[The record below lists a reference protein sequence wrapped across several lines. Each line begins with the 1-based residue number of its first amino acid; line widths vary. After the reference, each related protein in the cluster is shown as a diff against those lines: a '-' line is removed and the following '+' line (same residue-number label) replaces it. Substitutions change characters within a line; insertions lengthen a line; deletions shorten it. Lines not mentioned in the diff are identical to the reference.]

1 MTYHLDGRRVL
12 VTGASG
18 GMGGAIALRLA
29 EAGADIAV
37 HYYQGTQQAEQ
48 LATQIEQLG
57 RQALLVQAD
66 IADGDET
73 KQMFAQVA
81 ESLGGLDILVNN
93 AGIVRDQY
101 LAFMTEEQ
109 FQEVL
114 QVCLAGAW
122 RCTKLAAKLMLPNRW
137 GRIINMSSDA
147 GLMGDLRRTNYS
159 AAKAGLIGMTKAA
172 ARELA
177 QQGITVNA
185 IAPGI
190 IETKLIGDMNDSY
203 RQGMLDQIPLGRFGE
218 PARPCLDR
226 EYPFENWLK
235 QLGLHPAQDGCQVPL
250 HLSRK
255 LEYLG
260 CRHPGV
266 SNRFNQLMMEGILN

>member
-18 GMGGAIALRLA
+18 GLGGAIALRLA

-66 IADGDET
+66 IANGDET

-122 RCTKLAAKLMLPNRW
+122 RCAKLAAKLMLPNRW

-159 AAKAGLIGMTKAA
+159 AAKAGLIGMTKSA

-190 IETKLIGDMNDSY
+190 IETKFIGDMNDSH
-203 RQGMLDQIPLGRFGE
+203 RQGMLDRIPLGRFGE
-218 PARPCLDR
+218 PAEVAGLVTFLASEQASYITGQVICVDG
-226 EYPFENWLK
+226 
-235 QLGLHPAQDGCQVPL
+235 GLHT
-250 HLSRK
+250 
-255 LEYLG
+255 
-260 CRHPGV
+260 
-266 SNRFNQLMMEGILN
+266 